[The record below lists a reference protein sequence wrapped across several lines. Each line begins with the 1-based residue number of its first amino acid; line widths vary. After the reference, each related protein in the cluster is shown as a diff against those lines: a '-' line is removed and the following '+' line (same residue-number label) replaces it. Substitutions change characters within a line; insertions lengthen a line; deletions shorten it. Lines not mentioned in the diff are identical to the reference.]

1 MPVIKPSAP
10 ARAAHALMCAAVALY
25 GAMILVLSLGHTLPL
40 PLFFLIAAALF
51 ALLMLLARRV
61 PAPGVALPVRPDA
74 ASPRVF
80 FAAFALCL
88 SVMLVYLLGFYPG
101 GLSSD
106 SVIQWVQVHTPAYDD
121 RHPALH
127 TLILAALYAV
137 CDTPVFVLAVQM
149 VCFALAVGRLACAM
163 WRWRMPRWA
172 VAAIVGYICLS
183 PGISNIM
190 AFLWKDC
197 AFAIC
202 ALLMGACVVE
212 IYASRGA
219 WLDAP
224 AHIAQLAALLTLCAI
239 LRHNGPALA
248 LPCIVW
254 LMVAYPARLRRAL
267 ACALAFAALFAGVK
281 GPLYAAF
288 DVQSADTGITE
299 TFGLPMALLTHVYA
313 EAPDALDADIV
324 AYMERIAPWQTF
336 YEHDAC
342 GDWNEVKW
350 YVQPIDVS
358 DYTLLQVFSY
368 ALRAARAEPQLAL
381 EALAGLWHMPLLPFG
396 EAYWRL
402 SPYAEGMF
410 EAQCGGPIVPF
421 FGRALNALARLTAE
435 PALSWLVW
443 NPGFF
448 LLALMGVCCLLA
460 RRRPLGALTLPAM
473 LISYDLATA
482 LMLSS
487 PTDFRF
493 FITTPMLAPVAA
505 LMLVCCPGGGEGA

>member
-1 MPVIKPSAP
+1 MRHVAL
-10 ARAAHALMCAAVALY
+10 AHAAL
-25 GAMILVLSLGHTLPL
+25 G
-40 PLFFLIAAALF
+40 
-51 ALLMLLARRV
+51 R
-61 PAPGVALPVRPDA
+61 
-74 ASPRVF
+74 
-80 FAAFALCL
+80 
-88 SVMLVYLLGFYPG
+88 G
-101 GLSSD
+101 GD
-106 SVIQWVQVHTPAYDD
+106 
-121 RHPALH
+121 
-127 TLILAALYAV
+127 
-137 CDTPVFVLAVQM
+137 
-149 VCFALAVGRLACAM
+149 
-163 WRWRMPRWA
+163 
-172 VAAIVGYICLS
+172 
-183 PGISNIM
+183 
-190 AFLWKDC
+190 
-197 AFAIC
+197 
-202 ALLMGACVVE
+202 LMGACVAE

-254 LMVAYPARLRRAL
+254 LMLAYPARLRRAL
-267 ACALAFAALFAGVK
+267 ACTLAFAALFAGVK

-381 EALAGLWHMPLLPFG
+381 EALAGLWRMPLLPFG

-435 PALSWLVW
+435 PAISWLVW

-448 LLALMGVCCLLA
+448 LLALMGENGDPYFEEKFKKKVCMDINRMMDAEGMPRDDLRPFCVELNYSIHASLLKFA
-460 RRRPLGALTLPAM
+460 MQLGVERCPFSTEELTRLANYWRVCALKAEQERKFPVCSWCCFFYKSNFLVAPNKIIELNDGQRLLLPEVLNYITAAKDGVFIYDSNFIFESDIQMDLTPVIPYTVHNQRQEKRIEKDNVIVGRYDQM
-473 LISYDLATA
+473 L
-482 LMLSS
+482 
-487 PTDFRF
+487 
-493 FITTPMLAPVAA
+493 
-505 LMLVCCPGGGEGA
+505 